1 MYHSPV
7 PQGGASLGLP
17 LSSSKG
23 FYQRKH
29 YAQPSVS
36 SSDHHACKPQPVTS
50 TSSRVGHG
58 SGVPRRVAQRA
69 YTEQIR
75 EDEMSARIQNLN
87 LRANPSHSSKDFT
100 AGENKHSRS
109 VLLPREVSP
118 PEWMSPSPKS
128 ASAASYNPVGY
139 TNRNESKPPP
149 NGARPPR
156 AMSTAT
162 YPSASHYFQSSTP
175 RRDKPVSVSP
185 VRSAYGQRFFCDS
198 STPDDSPLPSDE
210 SWSVSDSPRSSD
222 ESWSDLYIDE
232 APPDFGDD
240 YDW

>member
-87 LRANPSHSSKDFT
+87 LRANPSDSSKDFT
-100 AGENKHSRS
+100 AGENKYSRS
-109 VLLPREVSP
+109 VLPPKEVSP
-118 PEWMSPSPKS
+118 PAWVSPSSKS
-128 ASAASYNPVGY
+128 ASAASYNPVGK
-139 TNRNESKPPP
+139 RKESKTAP
-149 NGARPPR
+149 NTRHPR
-156 AMSTAT
+156 AMFTAT
-162 YPSASHYFQSSTP
+162 YPSASHYFQSST
-175 RRDKPVSVSP
+175 RREKPVSVSS
-185 VRSAYGQRFFCDS
+185 VRSAYGQRFFYDS

-210 SWSVSDSPRSSD
+210 SWSVSDSPRSSVRP
-222 ESWSDLYIDE
+222 LQ
-232 APPDFGDD
+232 
-240 YDW
+240 